1 MILNNVSKS
10 YESKNI
16 DGFET
21 KWNTDEEKFAIIKEP
36 VNDKELYV
44 IAHKYI
50 DIRKELIIEYLLQ
63 TDKTQQTINAFSNRR
78 NSSLN
83 NVKLEQIKN
92 ILQILNSDYQINSF
106 EHFKKE
112 ILSKSIQEQQDFF
125 RYLLD
130 YVSRSDNISI
140 LDLITNHIQKT
151 FIPFNP
157 LQDNLYSKETFTLF
171 IEKIV
176 EKSKFKSKFDVHAR
190 VFEFLIFLHRYE
202 YILFPRSVLLAKNR
216 KLLIIDDR
224 FVSPKL
230 IKTCKNVFIYRALY
244 KTAIT
249 SLFLTAFIEN
259 IKYISTDF
267 LYECYWYLN
276 KNNGSKAVLFKTF
289 GLLENTGFFEFKR
302 PTKQNELSNSGDK
315 KEFIYWYEIVGKY
328 IENKFAKV
336 SRTTYPVLKWIEYLS
351 SITNP
356 PLVPEEVI
364 RKEHINDIFNN
375 DKLTFIKW
383 LSQNGNLANTNNNV
397 LSQVRQMFNF
407 YHQEYN
413 SDFTNPITESDSFA
427 SLISSKTNKQVL
439 PDKLIKL
446 LIEIIMEND
455 FEFPRSLAL
464 CQARNI
470 YNKESNV
477 IEKEVFYPGLS
488 VLLILLLTVPIRSIQ
503 GRMLDSGL
511 GDEFIYNYEQKE
523 MVKNNSLTAIK
534 GRQQGILQLINDP
547 FSEKVFLSLWITT
560 NKTSEFLRFNGSAIP
575 YCPEYLERILMIQQK
590 WLSKYGP
597 IYKEAINLSDMIVE
611 TDYKPS
617 SKMYQYMPSF
627 FPFFPQVSHNVLQ
640 DQTAI
645 GKRQLDIFYYYCLEE
660 LEKRFNQTNN
670 YKLKLVESRDNNKNT
685 NVCYFSIHSLR
696 ASGITNLIAAGVPIE
711 IVSEVIAMH
720 SSLLMTLYYSKAH
733 ISNTKDV
740 LDKYYYDGEKENNYN
755 LTQMIDLLLYQNKDR
770 WDEILLF
777 NSKGKESLA
786 SNLGIHEITL
796 TGICPGISC
805 EDSNTKQKDC
815 LNCNYYIT
823 GPDFLP
829 GQVVEANT
837 LMVKIKDKSTILKEI
852 KLNFLSENEIMK
864 KKRLEDRILNLEKE
878 LNSMLIYWGMR
889 YEKIKKSL
897 ELYNNYQQRFNK
909 QQEEAILAPIFG
921 TLEVDQLVLKIE
933 SSSQFRVLSN
943 ICEYME
949 YSSEFHEELIELKL
963 ERFLNMILSQNSL
976 EPFLLKLPKS
986 IMISAMSQFSKLL
999 LNIYGDEGVEDLM
1012 VGKRKL
1018 DQVDI
1023 SEILPFIQQI
1033 TYNKE
1038 L

>member
-1 MILNNVSKS
+1 MILNNVSMS

-44 IAHKYI
+44 VAHKYI

-63 TDKTQQTINAFSNRR
+63 TDKTQQTINAFSSRR

-83 NVKLEQIKN
+83 NIKLEQIKN
-92 ILQILNSDYQINSF
+92 ILQISNSDYQINSF

-130 YVSRSDNISI
+130 YVVRSDNMSI
-140 LDLITNHIQKT
+140 LDLITNHIQNT
-151 FIPFNP
+151 FLPFNP
-157 LQDNLYSKETFTLF
+157 LKDSLYSKETFTLF
-171 IEKIV
+171 IENIV
-176 EKSKFKSKFDVHAR
+176 EKSKFKSRYDVHAR
-190 VFEFLIFLHRYE
+190 IFEFLVFLHRHE
-202 YILFPRSVLLAKNR
+202 YILFPRYVLLPKTRKNFS
-216 KLLIIDDR
+216 IDNR
-224 FVSPKL
+224 FVSC
-230 IKTCKNVFIYRALY
+230 KTLEICEQIIIYRPSY
-244 KTAIT
+244 KIQLF
-249 SLFLTAFIEN
+249 SLFLTVYFTN
-259 IKYISTDF
+259 VDKISINF
-267 LYECYWYLN
+267 FYECYYYLQ
-276 KNNGSKAVLFKTF
+276 KNDITKKTFYRTF
-289 GLLENTGFFEFKR
+289 GLLENHSKFEFKR
-302 PTKQNELSNSGDK
+302 PSKQSDLSIVVGK
-315 KEFIYWYEIVGKY
+315 KDFQYWYEIIDMY
-328 IENKFAKV
+328 IKNKFVKV
-336 SRTTYPVLKWIEYLS
+336 SKTTYPVLKWIEYLS
-351 SITNP
+351 IIADP
-356 PLVPEEVI
+356 PLTPEKII
-364 RKEHINDIFNN
+364 RKEHINDIFN
-375 DKLTFIKW
+375 DEKLTFIKW
-383 LSQNGNLANTNNNV
+383 LSQNGNLANTNNNA

-413 SDFTNPITESDSFA
+413 SDFTNPITESDSF
-427 SLISSKTNKQVL
+427 SFFINSKTNKQVL

-470 YNKESNV
+470 YNKELNV

-503 GRMLDSGL
+503 GRMLDSGF
-511 GDEFIYNYEQKE
+511 GDEFIYDYEQKK
-523 MVKNNSLTAIK
+523 MVENHSLTAIK
-534 GRQQGILQLINDP
+534 GRQQGVLQLINDS
-547 FSEKVFLSLWITT
+547 FSEKMFLSLWITT

-575 YCPEYLERILMIQQK
+575 YCPEYLEKALMIQQK
-590 WLSKYGP
+590 WIKNYGP
-597 IYKEAINLSDMIVE
+597 KYKKAINLSDMIVE

-617 SKMYQYMPSF
+617 LKMYQYMPSF
-627 FPFFPQVSHNVLQ
+627 FPLFPQVSHNVLQ
-640 DQTAI
+640 DKTAI
-645 GKRQLDIFYYYCLEE
+645 GKRQLDTFYYYCLEE
-660 LEKRFNQTNN
+660 LEKRFNQRSQ
-670 YKLKLVESRDNNKNT
+670 YKLKLVAPRYQNKNT
-685 NVCYFSIHSLR
+685 NMCYFSIHSLR

-733 ISNTKDV
+733 LSTTKDV
-740 LDKYYYDGEKENNYN
+740 LDKYYSNGENNYN
-755 LTQMIDLLLYQNKDR
+755 LTQIVDLFLYQNKDR
-770 WDEILLF
+770 WDDILLF
-777 NSKGKESLA
+777 NSEGKESLA

-805 EDSNTKQKDC
+805 ADSNTKQKDC

-823 GPDFLP
+823 GPAFLP

-837 LMVKIKDKSTILKEI
+837 LMIKIKDKSTILKDI
-852 KLNFLSENEIMK
+852 KLNFLSENETMK

-878 LNSMLIYWGMR
+878 LNSMLISWGMR

-897 ELYNNYQQRFNK
+897 ELYNNYEQIFSK
-909 QQEEAILAPIFG
+909 QQEETTLAPIFG
-921 TLEVDQLVLKIE
+921 TLETEQLILKIE

-943 ICEYME
+943 ICEYIE
-949 YSSEFHEELIELKL
+949 YSSEFYEELIELKL
-963 ERFLNMILSQNSL
+963 ERFLNMILSQNAL
-976 EPFLLKLPKS
+976 EPFLFKLPKS

-1012 VGKRKL
+1012 VGKKKL